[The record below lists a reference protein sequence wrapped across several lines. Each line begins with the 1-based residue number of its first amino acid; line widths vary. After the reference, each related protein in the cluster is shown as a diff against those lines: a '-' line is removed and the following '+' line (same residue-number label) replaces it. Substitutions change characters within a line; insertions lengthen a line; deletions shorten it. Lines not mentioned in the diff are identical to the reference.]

1 MFPRRGLRGRR
12 VVFPRLLLP
21 SRWVGARA
29 AAGQRPAKVGVP
41 SLPIHRNDR
50 SLLARHSQ
58 FIETAELSTIARYL
72 SQSNLLR
79 PFQRKETSP
88 RASGL

>member
-1 MFPRRGLRGRR
+1 MFPHRGLRWRR
-12 VVFPRLLLP
+12 VAFPRLVLP

-41 SLPIHRNDR
+41 SLPIHRDDR

-58 FIETAELSTIARYL
+58 FIETAELSTVARYL
-72 SQSNLLR
+72 SQLTLLR
-79 PFQRKETSP
+79 
-88 RASGL
+88 